1 MVGRKCLADLRD
13 RDTLLPVIRSLIR
26 VRECLLP
33 CGTRGEQGAG
43 HGSWNELIP
52 EVREA
57 RLSEGATPRRQGP
70 GLGSYADIGS
80 EDSEAVDWNP
90 DSWPRLE

>member
-1 MVGRKCLADLRD
+1 MGRKCLADLRD
-13 RDTLLPVIRSLIR
+13 RDTRLPVILSLIR

-52 EVREA
+52 EVRDA
-57 RLSEGATPRRQGP
+57 RLSEGATPSRQGG
-70 GLGSYADIGS
+70 GLGS
-80 EDSEAVDWNP
+80 
-90 DSWPRLE
+90 